1 MAGVLVGLGALY
13 GVGYAVTGNTLP
25 AGTSIGGV
33 EVGALSPA
41 AAEDALRAGL
51 APAASGT
58 VTLKAGDASVA

>member
-33 EVGALSPA
+33 EVGALSRRPPRTPCVPDSRRRRP
-41 AAEDALRAGL
+41 E
-51 APAASGT
+51 P
-58 VTLKAGDASVA
+58 